1 VPLGQHKLF
10 IPAHVWHVAPPRPQ
24 WLALLGVWQVPPW
37 QQPLGQL
44 VPLHTQVP
52 PWQIWPVAHVEVQV
66 WVVELHVRHRFV
78 AHGAHGAPPVPQAV
92 FEVPGWQV
100 AVGPVPE
107 QQPVQQ
113 VLPHSVEPALQVK
126 PHVPAVQV
134 AVPLVGAEQVTQAPP
149 PVPHAPAV
157 LPGWQVAVGPVPE
170 QQPVQQVLPHGVE
183 PALQVKPHVPAVQV
197 AVPLAGVGQTWP
209 QPPQLLT
216 SVWVFVSQPFAALAS
231 QLAKPALQVNPH
243 VPPLQVAVA
252 LAGVAQTLPQ
262 APQLLTS
269 LCTLVHTP
277 AGCCEVGAQSVLP
290 A

>member
-66 WVVELHVRHRFV
+66 WVVELHVRHRLV

-113 VLPHSVEPALQVK
+113 VLPHS
-126 PHVPAVQV
+126 
-134 AVPLVGAEQVTQAPP
+134 
-149 PVPHAPAV
+149 
-157 LPGWQVAVGPVPE
+157 
-170 QQPVQQVLPHGVE
+170 VE

-262 APQLLTS
+262 APQLFTS